1 MALVLAD
8 RVLETTTTAGSGTIT
23 LAGAEPGYQS
33 FSAVGNG
40 NQTYYTITADTAWEV
55 GIGTY
60 TASGT
65 TLSRDTVLSSS
76 ASGAKVTFPAGVKK
90 VFVTYPSEK
99 SVNFNVSGDITAATG
114 RIINLGAPSL
124 NSDAATKEYVDNMT
138 TAALHVHEAVV
149 LATPASSGRND
160 TYNNGTAGV
169 SATLTATANG
179 TLTIDSTVAQA
190 AQRVLI
196 KDCDDQ
202 AENGIY
208 VVTTVGNGSTAYVMT
223 RASDADTYGEQGAE
237 SLDEGSYFFVTGGTS
252 LKGAAFVCN
261 TPGTITFGTT
271 PITFGEFSQAQ
282 VYSAGNGISLTA
294 TTISLASPVVVSN
307 GGTGLTTTPTNGQ
320 LLIGNGTNYTLST
333 LTAGSGVSITNSAGS
348 ITLSATGL
356 GGTVT
361 AVTATGPL
369 ASSGGTSPTIS
380 IANSTGTGSVVLDQ
394 GATISSATITAA
406 LSASITTITG
416 TSANITTVTGT
427 TTTFSSGTISQ
438 LGATSA
444 TVTTLSGT
452 NVTYSSGTVSQLAA
466 TSATISTVSGTNA
479 TYSNGN
485 FTSAT
490 VTTVSGT
497 TATYTSATVTNLN
510 VTSVTLSNLSIA
522 SANITTLTGTTF
534 GTTATTHLRATSAEI
549 TTLTSSSA
557 NITTL
562 TGTTFGTTATT
573 QLRGASAQITTAT
586 VTSANITTLSGTTAT
601 ISGNLGV
608 GTTVLPFKFVAAN
621 SGTDGGWIYSSA
633 AISILGLGG
642 YANAGDGAFQIQYN
656 RGTGAITFNGGTRDT
671 PAARMTIDT
680 NGNVT
685 IPNLGSTSANITTL
699 TGTTFG
705 TTATTQL
712 RANSLAISTTG
723 ARFDSAGD
731 VYAIR
736 SGGTTGVIFFGSSGT
751 RYLYYDGSNYT
762 MPGANLFVNGVQAV
776 TNSGTWSIGISGNA
790 ATVTN
795 GLYTT
800 GNQTIAARTIQQG
813 SQTATL
819 LTATGSLGGLE
830 LMSAGSSAAAF
841 MTFHRPAAYASYFG
855 IDTDNNFAVGG
866 WSAGAALA
874 SMKVGSFG
882 VGTAASGT
890 AGEIR
895 ATNNITAYYSD
906 ARLKD
911 FKGKIGDALYK
922 ISQLNGYYYTENEKA
937 EEFGFK
943 NKELQVGVSAQEVNA
958 IMPEVIAP
966 APFDMDAE
974 NKSKS
979 GESYMT
985 VRYEKLV
992 PLLIEAIKEL
1002 KAEVEALK
1010 AAK

>member
-8 RVLETTTTAGSGTIT
+8 RVLETTTSTGSGTIT

-33 FSAVGNG
+33 FAVVGNA
-40 NQTYYTITADTAWEV
+40 NQTYYTIAGDTEWEV

-60 TASGT
+60 TSSGT
-65 TLSRDTVLSSS
+65 ALSRDTVLSSS
-76 ASGAKVTFPAGVKK
+76 ASGAKVGFSAGQKK

-99 SVNFNVSGDITAATG
+99 SVNFDLSGNITAASG

-124 NSDAATKEYVDNMT
+124 QSDAATKEYVDNMSS
-138 TAALHVHEAVV
+138 AALHIHEAVV
-149 LATPASSGRND
+149 LTTPADSGRND
-160 TYNNGTAGV
+160 NYNNGTAGV

-179 TLTIDSTVAQA
+179 TLVIDSTVAQA

-208 VVTTVGNGSTAYVMT
+208 VVTTVGTASTPYVMT
-223 RASDADTYGEQGAE
+223 RSSDADTSGQQTST
-237 SLDEGSYFFVTGGTS
+237 SLDEGSYFFTTGGTTQ
-252 LKGAAFVCN
+252 KGAAYVCN
-261 TPGTITFGTT
+261 TAGTITFGTT
-271 PITFGEFSQAQ
+271 PITFAEFSQAQ
-282 VYSAGNGISLTA
+282 VYSAGNGISITLGSIALNTPV
-294 TTISLASPVVVSN
+294 TVAS
-307 GGTGLTTTPTNGQ
+307 GGTGLTTSPANGQ
-320 LLIGNGTNYTLST
+320 LLIGNGSNYTLST

-369 ASSGGTSPTIS
+369 ASSGGTTPDIS
-380 IANSTGTGSVVLDQ
+380 IANSTGTGSVVLQND
-394 GATISSATITAA
+394 AAIFSATITNAV
-406 LSASITTITG
+406 SASITTITG

-427 TTTFSSGTISQ
+427 TAGFSSANITQ
-438 LGATSA
+438 LGTTSA
-444 TVTTLSGT
+444 TIATLSGT

-466 TSATISTVSGTNA
+466 TSATIATVSGTNA

-510 VTSVTLSNLSIA
+510 ST

-534 GTTATTHLRATSAEI
+534 GTTATTHLRGASAAITNISATSLTVTNTIAGSI
-549 TTLTSSSA
+549 TGNAGTATLLQNARTINGTSFNGGA
-557 NITTL
+557 NITITAN
-562 TGTTFGTTATT
+562 TTNSATFNNGGSG
-573 QLRGASAQITTAT
+573 GASG
-586 VTSANITTLSGTTAT
+586 S
-601 ISGNLGV
+601 
-608 GTTVLPFKFVAAN
+608 
-621 SGTDGGWIYSSA
+621 
-633 AISILGLGG
+633 
-642 YANAGDGAFQIQYN
+642 
-656 RGTGAITFNGGTRDT
+656 TFNGSGALTVSYNTVGACASRGTSWNDGT
-671 PAARMTIDT
+671 VINNSVGMLAWKNYG
-680 NGNVT
+680 NGHV
-685 IPNLGSTSANITTL
+685 I
-699 TGTTFG
+699 
-705 TTATTQL
+705 
-712 RANSLAISTTG
+712 
-723 ARFDSAGD
+723 FDASAGT
-731 VYAIR
+731 
-736 SGGTTGVIFFGSSGT
+736 SPTGSAVNNTNPAGNWTGSYPTLMGWN
-751 RYLYYDGSNYT
+751 GSATY
-762 MPGANLFVNGVQAV
+762 GVRVDSCRLAD
-776 TNSGTWSIGISGNA
+776 
-790 ATVTN
+790 TVTN

-800 GNQTIAARTIQQG
+800 GGQTISARTVQGG
-813 SQTATL
+813 SQTATM

-830 LMSAGSSAAAF
+830 LVSAGSSAAAF

-895 ATNNITAYYSD
+895 ATNNVTAYYSD

-922 ISQLNGYYYTENEKA
+922 VSQLNGYYYTENEKA
-937 EEFGFK
+937 EEFGFN
-943 NKELQVGVSAQEVNA
+943 NKELHVGVSAQEVKA
-958 IMPEVIAP
+958 ILPEVIAP

-979 GESYMT
+979 GEDYMT

-1010 AAK
+1010 AGR